1 MRHPADEEWM
11 AYLYGEVER
20 STAARLEGHLREC
33 SRCEGEVSRWRS
45 VMSVLDEWRLPEPA
59 RGPRGAGNLR
69 AAAFRW
75 AVAAAVLIGV
85 GYIAASVARRPD
97 VGRLRAVLASELEP
111 VIRQNVLEQ
120 VNREL
125 QSALAADN
133 ARDRERLE
141 RVKEELTSQYQRET
155 NELAA
160 NMLAASGMVTN
171 ELLKG
176 LILRLDSEQLQERY
190 QLAVA
195 LEKIQSDRR
204 RDNEVISGS
213 LMTLADYTAAG
224 LNRTDRNMAA
234 LLKLAPDHYPEPNA
248 PGLPGNYNDERSR
261 K

>member
-11 AYLYGEVER
+11 AYLYGEVDR
-20 STAARLEGHLREC
+20 STVARLEGHLREC
-33 SRCEGEVSRWRS
+33 SRCEAEVSRWRS
-45 VMSVLDEWRLPEPA
+45 VMSALDEWRLPEQA
-59 RGPRGAGNLR
+59 RGPGNLR
-69 AAAFRW
+69 AALRW

-85 GYIAASVARRPD
+85 GYIAASIAQRPD

-111 VIRQNVLEQ
+111 VIRQSVLEQ

-133 ARDRERLE
+133 ARDREELE
-141 RVKEELTSQYQRET
+141 RVKEELASQYQRESS
-155 NELAA
+155 ELAA

-171 ELLKG
+171 ELLRG

-213 LMTLADYTAAG
+213 LLTLADYTAAG
-224 LNRTDRNMAA
+224 LNRTNRNMVA

-248 PGLPGNYNDERSR
+248 PGLPGNYDDERSR